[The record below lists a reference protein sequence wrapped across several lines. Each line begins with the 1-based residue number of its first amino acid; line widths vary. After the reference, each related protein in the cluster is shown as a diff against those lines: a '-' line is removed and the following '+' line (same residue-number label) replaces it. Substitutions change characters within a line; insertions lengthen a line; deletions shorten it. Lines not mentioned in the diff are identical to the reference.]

1 VKFHRIPVVPE
12 STHIAVTMSLL
23 VPLVQGRNPFLA
35 EGVLV
40 DCVHRLRGIDV
51 PLRFVLYISTWGT
64 RGQRPVGGDKD
75 PRVSG
80 AETDHGH

>member
-1 VKFHRIPVVPE
+1 MKFRRIPVVPE

-40 DCVHRLRGIDV
+40 DCVHRLRGIDI
-51 PLRFVLYISTWGT
+51 PLRFILYISTCDT
-64 RGQRPVGGDKD
+64 RGWRRWRCPKD